1 MGYTQE
7 LNQKME
13 DFVLAGYELC
23 GAEDDG
29 FTIFMFV
36 NSKNEND
43 GFTLSLRDHEGNS
56 DHNAIFYEGT
66 ESVPESF
73 KPFIISQLNTAIRE
87 NENDKELVSI
97 FSRGIN
103 GL

>member
-1 MGYTQE
+1 
-7 LNQKME
+7 ME
-13 DFVLAGYELC
+13 DFGLAGYELC

-103 GL
+103 GLCV